1 MPPVIVPPTGN
12 GAAQTLMLLFLRT
25 EQKLLQE
32 IKRKRES
39 NFVDYAEVAA
49 LFRVRKDLS
58 RMMQG
63 AEKYAPMAI
72 EHEFFYEGGKHR
84 AGYKN
89 AMSAVNPGR
98 TLAIEQLVDNLLG
111 EVREAAET
119 AYQTTQN
126 AIYLLGRIEPDIFRT
141 EGIKQAVEALT
152 EGVGPMTKTNALV
165 KAIEGEGITAF
176 TDKAGRDWDLHS
188 YGNMAVRT
196 TVRQAQVSAVLT
208 EDDHDLYQISK
219 IGTTCP
225 VCAIYEGRVYS
236 KSGTNP
242 NYPPLSAA
250 FGKID
255 PAGADDLSNTFLNIH
270 PNCLVPGGL
279 VLAEG
284 VVSESR
290 RLYTGKVIT
299 LSTSTGNEITV
310 TPNHPILTDRGFVA
324 ADLLHE
330 GDKIIEASGK
340 YRGLLGQT
348 PNDVN
353 IPTPVDKVFHTLM
366 QTGGGSTCRVKCTS
380 VQFHGDGIPNSEVE
394 IVFSNG
400 FGNGK
405 GDVLGNK
412 PITEQRFPTAQ
423 CGRLALLAD
432 GSALKIL
439 NCTFRAFNGI
449 MRRIGFIRSAEGNAE
464 NGHNFAN
471 LRIGTTTLFSDLGIC
486 QPLIVEG
493 KKCVKHFS
501 MFFKKFLGNICE
513 SFPSLPTFGAADAVI
528 GFSPSDDV
536 IGNTEMLRNLRTG
549 ETTVDERLQ
558 YFGSND
564 GLVISQLA
572 HKACSF
578 YEGYVYNL
586 ETEHRFYTYNNI
598 VTHNCLHSVRKFT
611 EASKTPEQLRK
622 IREFSSFTTNPA
634 TNDPRSKKQIAAY
647 REKERNRAKLREDV
661 KQWRKYMAAGVE
673 GVPKDF
679 ATFRKWKEAQNDKY
693 HELMSAYR
701 KRDKK

>member
-126 AIYLLGRIEPDIFRT
+126 ALYLLGRVEPDIFRT
-141 EGIKQAVEALT
+141 EGIKKAVEALT

-270 PNCLVPGGL
+270 PNCL
-279 VLAEG
+279 
-284 VVSESR
+284 
-290 RLYTGKVIT
+290 
-299 LSTSTGNEITV
+299 
-310 TPNHPILTDRGFVA
+310 
-324 ADLLHE
+324 
-330 GDKIIEASGK
+330 
-340 YRGLLGQT
+340 
-348 PNDVN
+348 
-353 IPTPVDKVFHTLM
+353 
-366 QTGGGSTCRVKCTS
+366 
-380 VQFHGDGIPNSEVE
+380 
-394 IVFSNG
+394 
-400 FGNGK
+400 
-405 GDVLGNK
+405 
-412 PITEQRFPTAQ
+412 
-423 CGRLALLAD
+423 
-432 GSALKIL
+432 
-439 NCTFRAFNGI
+439 
-449 MRRIGFIRSAEGNAE
+449 
-464 NGHNFAN
+464 
-471 LRIGTTTLFSDLGIC
+471 
-486 QPLIVEG
+486 
-493 KKCVKHFS
+493 
-501 MFFKKFLGNICE
+501 
-513 SFPSLPTFGAADAVI
+513 
-528 GFSPSDDV
+528 
-536 IGNTEMLRNLRTG
+536 
-549 ETTVDERLQ
+549 
-558 YFGSND
+558 
-564 GLVISQLA
+564 
-572 HKACSF
+572 
-578 YEGYVYNL
+578 
-586 ETEHRFYTYNNI
+586 
-598 VTHNCLHSVRKFT
+598 HSVRKFT